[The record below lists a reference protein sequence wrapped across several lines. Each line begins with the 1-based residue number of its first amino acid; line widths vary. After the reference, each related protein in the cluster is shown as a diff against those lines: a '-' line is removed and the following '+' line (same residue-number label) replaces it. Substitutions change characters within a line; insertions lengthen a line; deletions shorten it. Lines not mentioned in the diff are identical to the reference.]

1 MHMHGNPNRD
11 GWKNLLRIAAMQI
24 RAKSPDEL
32 TIGTSGEAQ
41 SGMLD

>member
-1 MHMHGNPNRD
+1 MEIPIAMVG
-11 GWKNLLRIAAMQI
+11 KIRIAAMQI
-24 RAKSPDEL
+24 RANSPDEL